1 MTEECEGSV
10 CMSGGWTA
18 ELSCGLNH
26 LRTVSPVVRLT
37 SGSPGGRV
45 QSQFGAKPYSVS
57 RRAAKCSWLGPV
69 AHGDPCCDPRSQSG
83 QTVDPLAPLSHEI
96 YDMILWWYDFRYK
109 INKYH
114 IIYTVYVIIISKIC
128 IKVMAKDKWAMKE
141 VELNSYNK
149 KINLKIWRYPVSSR
163 ASLLRAAST
172 GRVTVDKTNEINIL
186 SHTRIQLTLI
196 YWSELIWSQFCRRL
210 EIQNVLDW
218 IS

>member
-1 MTEECEGSV
+1 MAHTLQTWWDCIEHVTVCMTEECEGSV

-18 ELSCGLNH
+18 ELSRGLNH

-69 AHGDPCCDPRSQSG
+69 AHGDLRSEVPVRTNCRSTG
-83 QTVDPLAPLSHEI
+83 SPANWAMRYTIWYYD
-96 YDMILWWYDFRYK
+96 DMILDKK

-114 IIYTVYVIIISKIC
+114 IIYTVYVIIICKIC

-149 KINLKIWRYPVSSR
+149 KIN
-163 ASLLRAAST
+163 
-172 GRVTVDKTNEINIL
+172 
-186 SHTRIQLTLI
+186 
-196 YWSELIWSQFCRRL
+196 
-210 EIQNVLDW
+210 
-218 IS
+218 